1 MRDIDPPKTR
11 YAAGILFPTSAE
23 SLSQE
28 ETASDESP
36 TDEAELTDEDDL
48 SERPDRSAFTEVNID
63 PNENPDDTDP
73 EVTLA
78 NRLLPS
84 AMGISALVEVRRCL
98 RVDVSAGIYEREELE
113 WGERRKNEDGTESY
127 RKAWWRR
134 PVDRY
139 VILSAS
145 ELLHDVTVAFEKTVL
160 KDGRADALV
169 LHVVSRPYPP
179 SAPRNRTRLVTF
191 TLVNRRPRD
200 TQLRNQDCFFQCGF
214 TIGDPDGAACF
225 LGYPAGPHTSNDAEE
240 WSLQLLYSHRPTFA
254 VGHGCAA
261 DWDAPEVDRAASVR
275 TEVLPTYEVK
285 PVLPREIP
293 GLELRMTDLASGQ
306 PGAAASL
313 CASLADAYD
322 AWIADREAE
331 IESRQDLPAQL
342 QDAARRHMDNCRE
355 CLRRMRDG
363 VLLLEQDS
371 TVALAFRLMNEAM
384 LMQQIPLQ
392 DLDQRKERLEGS

>member
-1 MRDIDPPKTR
+1 MSDSPAGRDFIVDFLREELVGPSAAARGYPAVQIDRQEILRDIDAPKTR

-28 ETASDESP
+28 ETAADESP
-36 TDEAELTDEDDL
+36 TDEAEPTDEDDL
-48 SERPDRSAFTEVNID
+48 SESPDRSEFTEVNID

-84 AMGISALVEVRRCL
+84 AMGLSALVEVRRCL

-169 LHVVSRPYPP
+169 LHVVSRPYPAVRASESESARHLHACQPPTPRHSTAQPGLLLPVWVHRQRPRRRGLFP
-179 SAPRNRTRLVTF
+179 SLSGGAAYIERRGGVVAATPLLPSTDLRRRTRM
-191 TLVNRRPRD
+191 R
-200 TQLRNQDCFFQCGF
+200 G
-214 TIGDPDGAACF
+214 G
-225 LGYPAGPHTSNDAEE
+225 LG
-240 WSLQLLYSHRPTFA
+240 R
-254 VGHGCAA
+254 
-261 DWDAPEVDRAASVR
+261 
-275 TEVLPTYEVK
+275 
-285 PVLPREIP
+285 
-293 GLELRMTDLASGQ
+293 SG
-306 PGAAASL
+306 G
-313 CASLADAYD
+313 
-322 AWIADREAE
+322 
-331 IESRQDLPAQL
+331 
-342 QDAARRHMDNCRE
+342 
-355 CLRRMRDG
+355 
-363 VLLLEQDS
+363 
-371 TVALAFRLMNEAM
+371 
-384 LMQQIPLQ
+384 
-392 DLDQRKERLEGS
+392 